1 MNIFF
6 KILAAAMALLMLT
19 ACLSGCEDKRNTN
32 PTIDAPDTEPSTG
45 GDFIKPPVYTVAID
59 HEALPISLKAQIGKA
74 ELDLYKKIVKTYLD
88 FGNSVPFEAGVKYG
102 AVIKLIEA
110 YFPVIYSDTD
120 GAKVNVENNTVGWT
134 YKVETKAD
142 HDKAVKAFTDK
153 ATEYLTGLRFDDSDT
168 EVAMVIYEKL
178 YKTIEYDELTL
189 PAEEPEK
196 PAEGENAEE
205 KEPEPVYPK
214 SLYTPIVHK
223 KGNAEMLSKAYC
235 YLLTQAGIDALDLL
249 CTFEGETGPQ
259 NFDFLAVKLEDK
271 WYYSDPAEGVRY
283 DSFTRFAFSDTELSG
298 MGLTAPANALWKA
311 FSAVG
316 LETVIVCDSNR
327 FFDLTSGANKV
338 ELNTAKDSMLFEPYI
353 GTKWN
358 FTRLHG

>member
-1 MNIFF
+1 MI
-6 KILAAAMALLMLT
+6 T
-19 ACLSGCEDKRNTN
+19 SCLSGCEDKRNTD
-32 PTIDAPDTEPSTG
+32 PTIDAPDAGPSTG

-178 YKTIEYDELTL
+178 YKTIEYDELTS

-196 PAEGENAEE
+196 PADAEEEETE

-298 MGLTAPANALWKA
+298 MGLKSPANALWKA
-311 FSAVG
+311 FSEVG
-316 LETVIVCDSNR
+316 LETVIICDSNR

-338 ELNTAKDSMLFEPYI
+338 ELNTAKDSMLFETDI

>member
-1 MNIFF
+1 MI
-6 KILAAAMALLMLT
+6 T
-19 ACLSGCEDKRNTN
+19 ACLSGCGDKRNTD
-32 PTIDAPDTEPSTG
+32 PTIDAPDAEPSTG

-59 HEALPISLKAQIGKA
+59 HEALPITLKAQIGKA
-74 ELDLYKKIVKTYLD
+74 ELDLYKKIVKAYLD
-88 FGNSVPFEAGVKYG
+88 FGNSVPFESGVKYG
-102 AVIKLIEA
+102 AVIKIIEA

-178 YKTIEYDELTL
+178 YKTIEYDELTP
-189 PAEEPEK
+189 PAKKPEK
-196 PAEGENAEE
+196 
-205 KEPEPVYPK
+205 PVYPK

-235 YLLTQAGIDALDLL
+235 YLLTQAGIDALDLR
-249 CTFEGETGPQ
+249 CTFDGETGPQ

-298 MGLTAPANALWKA
+298 MGLKSPTNALFKA
-311 FSAVG
+311 FSG
-316 LETVIVCDSNR
+316 KETGTVIVCDSNR

-338 ELNTAKDSMLFEPYI
+338 ELNTAKDSMLFETDI